1 MSTTDRPSRT
11 DSSPA
16 VAAPSNSNASLGRSS
31 EQIKAEIAATFGFV
45 PPFFEPAESSQV
57 LENLWQQ
64 TLTAYVHNPLPAL
77 FKEKLSAYLSRFCN
91 VPYCMVCHSCSL
103 RPLGL
108 KARQVLDLLDAPPP
122 VETDITKH
130 LTLLAGQ
137 PESLQPWVNA
147 DSPLEESLLY
157 CAIFIGIE
165 HTQADFCRQ
174 ELRRLLGAV
183 TYQHLVTFIAYTK
196 FCHAWIE
203 AHPEVTYEADQR
215 AQENLG
221 ALLLEEPDLEVFF
234 RDYRNKVKHENQ
246 SRAAQL
252 LELAERKRREEEL
265 RQQMERERLVAEIA
279 QRIRRSLN
287 LDDILHTTVS
297 EVQQFLQ
304 ADRALIYRFEPD
316 WSGIVAVESVVPGC
330 LSIQS
335 TRIKDSFFVSTAGR
349 ELYKQG
355 QVHAVDDVYTAN
367 LSECHREL
375 LTQLQI
381 RANLVVPIVQ
391 GEKLWGL
398 LVVNSCLEPRQ
409 WQPLDLTLLKHL
421 ATQLAI
427 AIQQSEL
434 YQKLQVEL
442 NERQRSEEK
451 NRQQAALLDI
461 TSDAI
466 FVLNLDSQVLFW
478 NKGAETLY
486 GWSSEAALSQRID
499 QLLHANQAY
508 LKTLATLADTGTWR
522 GELQHTRKDGKT
534 VIVDSR
540 WTLMQPEDQAHAILV
555 VNTDI
560 TQQKQREQQA
570 LHSQRLEILG
580 TLATG
585 IAHDLNNVFTP
596 ILGIAQLLQ
605 LKLMNTDQS
614 TQELLQLQEANVKR
628 GAALVKRVLSFAHKT
643 PSKPAVLEI
652 EAVVLELVQTARETF
667 PKSIDVQTEIEPHLW
682 PVFADVTELHQV
694 LLNLCV
700 NARDAMPQGGRLTI
714 KAENVVLDETD
725 TPNPDARVGP
735 YVAVTVA
742 DTGTGIAPD
751 VLERIFEPFFTTKA
765 LDRGTGLGLSTVMG
779 IVKNQGGFIDVHS
792 QIGQGTQF
800 KVYLPMH
807 IERYGL

>member
-1 MSTTDRPSRT
+1 VTPNSDPLVGVSQERT
-11 DSSPA
+11 CD
-16 VAAPSNSNASLGRSS
+16 
-31 EQIKAEIAATFGFV
+31 QIKAEIASAFGFV
-45 PPFFEPAESSQV
+45 PPFFEPAESPQV
-57 LENLWQQ
+57 LDNLWQQ
-64 TLTAYVHNPLPAL
+64 TLLAYVHNPLPAL

-108 KARQVLDLLDAPPP
+108 KARQVLEWLDAPPP
-122 VETDITKH
+122 VETDVEKY
-130 LTLLAGQ
+130 LAVLAAQ
-137 PESLQPWVNA
+137 SAPLWPWSGANA
-147 DSPLEESLLY
+147 IVEESLLY

-165 HTQADFCRQ
+165 HGKADFCRQ
-174 ELRRLLGAV
+174 ELRRLLGV
-183 TYQHLVTFIAYTK
+183 DTYQHLVSFIAYTK
-196 FCHAWIE
+196 MCHAWVE
-203 AHPEVTYEADQR
+203 AHPEVVYEADQR
-215 AQENLG
+215 AKNNLG
-221 ALLLEEPDLEVFF
+221 PLLQEEPDLEVFF
-234 RDYRNKVKHENQ
+234 RDYREKVRRENQ

-252 LELAERKRREEEL
+252 LELAERQRREEEL
-265 RQQMERERLVAEIA
+265 QQQMSRERLVAEIA
-279 QRIRRSLN
+279 HRIRRSLN
-287 LDDILHTTVS
+287 LNDILHTTVS
-297 EVQQFLQ
+297 EIRQFLQ
-304 ADRALIYRFEPD
+304 ADRVFIYRFEPD
-316 WSGIVAVESVVPGC
+316 WGGVVAVESVVPGC

-335 TRIKDSFFVSTAGR
+335 TRIKDSFFVSAAGR

-355 QVHAVDDVYTAN
+355 QIHAVNDVAAAN
-367 LSECHREL
+367 LSECHRDL
-375 LTQLQI
+375 LTRLQI

-391 GEKLWGL
+391 GDTLWGL
-398 LVVNSCLEPRQ
+398 LVASSCLEPRQ
-409 WQPLDLTLLKHL
+409 WQPLDLTLMKHL

-434 YQKLQVEL
+434 YEKLQVEL

-466 FVLNLDSQVLFW
+466 FVLNLDSQILFW
-478 NKGAETLY
+478 NKGAEALY
-486 GWSSEAALSQRID
+486 GWPAEAALGQRVD
-499 QLLHANQAY
+499 PLLHPDQPY
-508 LKTLATLADTGTWR
+508 LKTLATLADAGTWR
-522 GELQHTRKDGKT
+522 GELQHTSQNGNP

-540 WTLMQPEDQAHAILV
+540 WTLMQPEGQAHAILV

-605 LKLMNTDQS
+605 LKLMSADQA

-643 PSKPAVLEI
+643 DSKPSVLQI
-652 EAVVLELVQTARETF
+652 QSIVTELVQTARETF
-667 PKSIDVQTEIEPHLW
+667 PKSIEVQTQVDAHLW

-700 NARDAMPQGGRLTI
+700 NARDAMPKGGTLTI
-714 KAENVVLDETD
+714 AAENVVLDEAELF
-725 TPNPDARVGP
+725 NPDAQIGP
-735 YVAVTVA
+735 YIAITVS

-751 VLERIFEPFFTTKA
+751 VLERIFEPFFTTKE
-765 LDRGTGLGLSTVMG
+765 LGRGTGLGLSTVLG
-779 IVKNQGGFIDVHS
+779 IVKNQGGFVDVQS
-792 QIGQGTQF
+792 QVGQGTQF